1 MHVHGVSIVS
11 TFIEYYCINKY
22 MCVGVIDV
30 VIIGVLQLYLGIKI
44 ERTAG
49 FLRIAL
55 IYFIAGIGGN
65 LVSYDIMTMDIFLF

>member
-1 MHVHGVSIVS
+1 MH
-11 TFIEYYCINKY
+11 
-22 MCVGVIDV
+22 VGVIDV
-30 VIIGVLQLYLGIKI
+30 VIIGVIQLYLGIKI

-65 LVSYDIMTMDIFLF
+65 LVSHTIAR